1 MAPLI
6 IIVIYDV
13 LCLKAPL
20 SDFCRAAADDESP
33 YAVGLCRIFFGICTS
48 QICSNQKPVIEN
60 LWRQITMYSAVDAI
74 MASKKLCQHTPRKQ
88 IHWTVVTTWLPLS
101 RFNFQKLMHTESAHP
116 SSDVI
121 YWWQVA
127 PLWLQTNT
135 YKTVAYPHTHTHTPV

>member
-48 QICSNQKPVIEN
+48 QICSSQKPVIEN
-60 LWRQITMYSAVDAI
+60 LWRQITMYSVVD
-74 MASKKLCQHTPRKQ
+74 RNNGKQ
-88 IHWTVVTTWLPLS
+88 KTV
-101 RFNFQKLMHTESAHP
+101 SAHTQKTDP
-116 SSDVI
+116 LDSSDYVTSTF
-121 YWWQVA
+121 
-127 PLWLQTNT
+127 PF
-135 YKTVAYPHTHTHTPV
+135 